1 MKKNIVLASILAIS
15 LLATGCSQAGKSS
28 DVTPITLT
36 EREKQIASLVGEY
49 PFVVD
54 VNYPKDVK
62 GTVLSYEV
70 WKNGSMVENNVVMFG
85 GSADESNKESFAM
98 IYDIDDDWKNC
109 KLNLSSTSART
120 SFDISLLNDKNSA
133 PNAAIPSFAAAEDVD
148 DYYNVKLVPGGSYVL
163 SALTLSYGNS
173 MEAINHGKG
182 DYKDFTSEIDKS
194 NTCVLVRLDTF
205 DSEKAAEK
213 YADSINKTK
222 GQEWLFSC
230 PFNLSIHFSYIINL
244 CQKLRENH
252 HIKNNH
258 RNHTISHKCLCNP
271 SSSSKKINPTEKQH
285 NANLSN
291 SNRYIIRLKLNR

>member
-1 MKKNIVLASILAIS
+1 MKKNIVLASILAVS
-15 LLATGCSQAGKSS
+15 LLATGCSQAGKVS
-28 DVTPITLT
+28 DVTPVTLT

-70 WKNGSMVENNVVMFG
+70 WKNGSMVENNVVVFG
-85 GSADESNKESFAM
+85 GSADESNKESFTM

-133 PNAAIPSFAAAEDVD
+133 PNAAMPSFAAAEDVD
-148 DYYNVKLVPGGSYVL
+148 EYYNVKLVPGGSYVL

-182 DYKDFTSEIDKS
+182 DYKDFTSEIGKN
-194 NTCVLVRLDTF
+194 NTCILVRLDTF

-213 YADSINKTK
+213 YADSMLVN
-222 GQEWLFSC
+222 E
-230 PFNLSIHFSYIINL
+230 
-244 CQKLRENH
+244 E
-252 HIKNNH
+252 
-258 RNHTISHKCLCNP
+258 
-271 SSSSKKINPTEKQH
+271 
-285 NANLSN
+285 
-291 SNRYIIRLKLNR
+291 

>member
-1 MKKNIVLASILAIS
+1 MKKNIVLASILAVS
-15 LLATGCSQAGKSS
+15 LLVAGCSQAGKSS

-54 VNYPKDVK
+54 VNYPKNVK

-85 GSADESNKESFAM
+85 GSADESNKESFTM

-148 DYYNVKLVPGGSYVL
+148 DYYSVKLVPGGSYVL
-163 SALTLSYGNS
+163 SALTLSYGNY
-173 MEAINHGKG
+173 MESINHGKG
-182 DYKDFTSEIDKS
+182 DYKDFTSEIDKN

-205 DSEKAAEK
+205 NSKKAAEK
-213 YADSINKTK
+213 YADSINK
-222 GQEWLFSC
+222 
-230 PFNLSIHFSYIINL
+230 
-244 CQKLRENH
+244 
-252 HIKNNH
+252 
-258 RNHTISHKCLCNP
+258 
-271 SSSSKKINPTEKQH
+271 
-285 NANLSN
+285 
-291 SNRYIIRLKLNR
+291 

>member
-28 DVTPITLT
+28 DVTPVTLT

-70 WKNGSMVENNVVMFG
+70 WKNGSIVENNVVMFG
-85 GSADESNKESFAM
+85 GSADESNKESFTM

-120 SFDISLLNDKNSA
+120 SFDIDITKDNKSA
-133 PNAAIPSFAAAEDVD
+133 NAAMPSFGAEDVND
-148 DYYNVKLVPGGSYVL
+148 DYSVKLLPGGSYVL
-163 SALTLSYGNS
+163 SDIMFSYDNS
-173 MEAINHGKG
+173 MESVDTVNG
-182 DYKDFTSEIDKS
+182 DYKDFIAEIDKN

-213 YADSINKTK
+213 YADSMLVN
-222 GQEWLFSC
+222 E
-230 PFNLSIHFSYIINL
+230 
-244 CQKLRENH
+244 E
-252 HIKNNH
+252 
-258 RNHTISHKCLCNP
+258 
-271 SSSSKKINPTEKQH
+271 
-285 NANLSN
+285 
-291 SNRYIIRLKLNR
+291 

>member
-1 MKKNIVLASILAIS
+1 MKKNLVLASILAVS
-15 LLATGCSQAGKSS
+15 LLATGCSQAGKAS
-28 DVTPITLT
+28 DVTPVTLT

-70 WKNGSMVENNVVMFG
+70 WKNGSMVENNVVVFG
-85 GSADESNKESFAM
+85 GSADESNKESFTM

-133 PNAAIPSFAAAEDVD
+133 PNAAMPSFAAAEDVD
-148 DYYNVKLVPGGSYVL
+148 EYYNVKLVPGGSYVL

-182 DYKDFTSEIDKS
+182 DYKDFTSEIDKN

-213 YADSINKTK
+213 YADSMLVN
-222 GQEWLFSC
+222 E
-230 PFNLSIHFSYIINL
+230 
-244 CQKLRENH
+244 E
-252 HIKNNH
+252 
-258 RNHTISHKCLCNP
+258 
-271 SSSSKKINPTEKQH
+271 
-285 NANLSN
+285 
-291 SNRYIIRLKLNR
+291 

>member
-1 MKKNIVLASILAIS
+1 MKKNLVLASILAVS
-15 LLATGCSQAGKSS
+15 LLATGCSQAGKTS
-28 DVTPITLT
+28 DVTPVTLT

-70 WKNGSMVENNVVMFG
+70 WKNGSMVENNVVVFG
-85 GSADESNKESFAM
+85 GSADESNKESFTM

-133 PNAAIPSFAAAEDVD
+133 PNAAMPSFAAAEDVD
-148 DYYNVKLVPGGSYVL
+148 EYYNVKLVPGGSYVL

-182 DYKDFTSEIDKS
+182 DYKDFTSEIDKN

-213 YADSINKTK
+213 YADSMLVN
-222 GQEWLFSC
+222 E
-230 PFNLSIHFSYIINL
+230 
-244 CQKLRENH
+244 E
-252 HIKNNH
+252 
-258 RNHTISHKCLCNP
+258 
-271 SSSSKKINPTEKQH
+271 
-285 NANLSN
+285 
-291 SNRYIIRLKLNR
+291 

>member
-1 MKKNIVLASILAIS
+1 MKKNIVLASILAVS
-15 LLATGCSQAGKSS
+15 LLATGCSQAGKAS
-28 DVTPITLT
+28 DVTPVTLT

-70 WKNGSMVENNVVMFG
+70 WKNGSMVENNVIVFG
-85 GSADESNKESFAM
+85 GSADESNKESFTM

-133 PNAAIPSFAAAEDVD
+133 PNAAMPSFAAAEDVD
-148 DYYNVKLVPGGSYVL
+148 EYYNVKLVPGGSYVL

-182 DYKDFTSEIDKS
+182 DYKDFTSEIDKN

-213 YADSINKTK
+213 YADSMLVN
-222 GQEWLFSC
+222 E
-230 PFNLSIHFSYIINL
+230 
-244 CQKLRENH
+244 E
-252 HIKNNH
+252 
-258 RNHTISHKCLCNP
+258 
-271 SSSSKKINPTEKQH
+271 
-285 NANLSN
+285 
-291 SNRYIIRLKLNR
+291 

>member
-1 MKKNIVLASILAIS
+1 MKKNIVLASILAVS
-15 LLATGCSQAGKSS
+15 LLATGCSQAGKAS
-28 DVTPITLT
+28 DVTPVTLT

-85 GSADESNKESFAM
+85 GSADESNKESFTM

-120 SFDISLLNDKNSA
+120 SFDLSLLNDKNSA
-133 PNAAIPSFAAAEDVD
+133 PNAAMPSFAAAEDVD
-148 DYYNVKLVPGGSYVL
+148 DYYSVKLVPGGSYVL

-182 DYKDFTSEIDKS
+182 DYKDFTSEIDKN

-213 YADSINKTK
+213 YADSINK
-222 GQEWLFSC
+222 
-230 PFNLSIHFSYIINL
+230 
-244 CQKLRENH
+244 
-252 HIKNNH
+252 
-258 RNHTISHKCLCNP
+258 
-271 SSSSKKINPTEKQH
+271 
-285 NANLSN
+285 
-291 SNRYIIRLKLNR
+291 

>member
-213 YADSINKTK
+213 YADSINK
-222 GQEWLFSC
+222 
-230 PFNLSIHFSYIINL
+230 
-244 CQKLRENH
+244 
-252 HIKNNH
+252 
-258 RNHTISHKCLCNP
+258 
-271 SSSSKKINPTEKQH
+271 
-285 NANLSN
+285 
-291 SNRYIIRLKLNR
+291 

>member
-1 MKKNIVLASILAIS
+1 MKKNIVLASILAVS
-15 LLATGCSQAGKSS
+15 LLATGCSQAGKAS
-28 DVTPITLT
+28 DVTPVTLT

-85 GSADESNKESFAM
+85 GSADENNKESFTM

-133 PNAAIPSFAAAEDVD
+133 PNAAMPSFAAAEDVD
-148 DYYNVKLVPGGSYVL
+148 EYYNVKLVPGGSYVL

-182 DYKDFTSEIDKS
+182 DYKDFTSEIDKN

-213 YADSINKTK
+213 YADSMLVN
-222 GQEWLFSC
+222 E
-230 PFNLSIHFSYIINL
+230 
-244 CQKLRENH
+244 E
-252 HIKNNH
+252 
-258 RNHTISHKCLCNP
+258 
-271 SSSSKKINPTEKQH
+271 
-285 NANLSN
+285 
-291 SNRYIIRLKLNR
+291 

>member
-1 MKKNIVLASILAIS
+1 MKKNIVLASILAVS
-15 LLATGCSQAGKSS
+15 LLATGCSQAGKAS
-28 DVTPITLT
+28 DVTPVTLT

-85 GSADESNKESFAM
+85 GSADESNKESFTM

-182 DYKDFTSEIDKS
+182 DYKDFTSEIDKN

-205 DSEKAAEK
+205 DSEKSAEK
-213 YADSINKTK
+213 YADSMLVN
-222 GQEWLFSC
+222 
-230 PFNLSIHFSYIINL
+230 
-244 CQKLRENH
+244 
-252 HIKNNH
+252 
-258 RNHTISHKCLCNP
+258 
-271 SSSSKKINPTEKQH
+271 
-285 NANLSN
+285 
-291 SNRYIIRLKLNR
+291 

>member
-1 MKKNIVLASILAIS
+1 MKKNIVLASILAVS
-15 LLATGCSQAGKSS
+15 LLAAGCSQAGKAS
-28 DVTPITLT
+28 DVTPVTLT
-36 EREKQIASLVGEY
+36 EREKQIAALSGEY

-54 VNYPKDVK
+54 VNYPEDVK

-70 WKNGSMVENNVVMFG
+70 WKNGSMVENNVVVFG
-85 GSADESNKESFAM
+85 GSADESNKESFTM

-133 PNAAIPSFAAAEDVD
+133 PNAAMPSFAAAEDVD
-148 DYYNVKLVPGGSYVL
+148 EYYNVKLVPGGSYVL

-182 DYKDFTSEIDKS
+182 DYKDFTSEIDKN

-213 YADSINKTK
+213 YADSMLVN
-222 GQEWLFSC
+222 E
-230 PFNLSIHFSYIINL
+230 
-244 CQKLRENH
+244 E
-252 HIKNNH
+252 
-258 RNHTISHKCLCNP
+258 
-271 SSSSKKINPTEKQH
+271 
-285 NANLSN
+285 
-291 SNRYIIRLKLNR
+291 

>member
-1 MKKNIVLASILAIS
+1 MKKNLVLASILAVS
-15 LLATGCSQAGKSS
+15 LLATGCSQAGKAS

-36 EREKQIASLVGEY
+36 EREKQIAALVGEY

-85 GSADESNKESFAM
+85 GSADESNKESFTM
-98 IYDIDDDWKNC
+98 IYDIDDEWKNC

-148 DYYNVKLVPGGSYVL
+148 EYYNVKLVPGGSYVL

-173 MEAINHGKG
+173 MEVINHGKG
-182 DYKDFTSEIDKS
+182 DYKDFTSEIDKN

-205 DSEKAAEK
+205 ASEKDAEK
-213 YADSINKTK
+213 YADSILVN
-222 GQEWLFSC
+222 E
-230 PFNLSIHFSYIINL
+230 
-244 CQKLRENH
+244 E
-252 HIKNNH
+252 
-258 RNHTISHKCLCNP
+258 
-271 SSSSKKINPTEKQH
+271 
-285 NANLSN
+285 
-291 SNRYIIRLKLNR
+291 

>member
-1 MKKNIVLASILAIS
+1 MKKNLVLPSILAVS
-15 LLATGCSQAGKSS
+15 LLVAGCSQVGKAS

-36 EREKQIASLVGEY
+36 EREKQIAALVGEY

-70 WKNGSMVENNVVMFG
+70 WENGSMVENNVVMFG
-85 GSADESNKESFAM
+85 GSADESNKESFTM
-98 IYDIDDDWKNC
+98 IYDIDDEWKNC

-133 PNAAIPSFAAAEDVD
+133 PNAAMPSFAAAEDVD
-148 DYYNVKLVPGGSYVL
+148 EYYSVKLVPGGSYVL

-182 DYKDFTSEIDKS
+182 DYKDFTSEIDKN

-205 DSEKAAEK
+205 ASEKDAEK
-213 YADSINKTK
+213 YADSINK
-222 GQEWLFSC
+222 
-230 PFNLSIHFSYIINL
+230 
-244 CQKLRENH
+244 
-252 HIKNNH
+252 
-258 RNHTISHKCLCNP
+258 
-271 SSSSKKINPTEKQH
+271 
-285 NANLSN
+285 
-291 SNRYIIRLKLNR
+291 

>member
-1 MKKNIVLASILAIS
+1 MKKNIVLASILAVS
-15 LLATGCSQAGKSS
+15 LLATGCSQAGKAS
-28 DVTPITLT
+28 DVTPVTLT

-70 WKNGSMVENNVVMFG
+70 WKNGSMVENNVVVFG
-85 GSADESNKESFAM
+85 GSADESNKESFTM

-133 PNAAIPSFAAAEDVD
+133 PNAAMPSFAAAEDVD
-148 DYYNVKLVPGGSYVL
+148 EYYNVKLVPGGSYVL

-182 DYKDFTSEIDKS
+182 DYKDFTSEIDKN

-205 DSEKAAEK
+205 NSEKAAEK
-213 YADSINKTK
+213 YADSMLVN
-222 GQEWLFSC
+222 E
-230 PFNLSIHFSYIINL
+230 
-244 CQKLRENH
+244 E
-252 HIKNNH
+252 
-258 RNHTISHKCLCNP
+258 
-271 SSSSKKINPTEKQH
+271 
-285 NANLSN
+285 
-291 SNRYIIRLKLNR
+291 

>member
-1 MKKNIVLASILAIS
+1 MKKNLVLASILAVS
-15 LLATGCSQAGKSS
+15 LLATGCSQVGKAS

-36 EREKQIASLVGEY
+36 EREKQIAALVGEY

-70 WKNGSMVENNVVMFG
+70 WENGSMVENNVVMFG
-85 GSADESNKESFAM
+85 GSADESNKESFTM
-98 IYDIDDDWKNC
+98 IYDIDDEWKNC

-133 PNAAIPSFAAAEDVD
+133 PNAAIPSFAATEDVD
-148 DYYNVKLVPGGSYVL
+148 EYYNVKLVPGGSYVL

-182 DYKDFTSEIDKS
+182 DYKDFTSEIDKN

-205 DSEKAAEK
+205 ASEKDAEK
-213 YADSINKTK
+213 YADSINK
-222 GQEWLFSC
+222 
-230 PFNLSIHFSYIINL
+230 
-244 CQKLRENH
+244 
-252 HIKNNH
+252 
-258 RNHTISHKCLCNP
+258 
-271 SSSSKKINPTEKQH
+271 
-285 NANLSN
+285 
-291 SNRYIIRLKLNR
+291 

>member
-1 MKKNIVLASILAIS
+1 MKKNLVLASILAVS
-15 LLATGCSQAGKSS
+15 LLAAGCSQAGKAS
-28 DVTPITLT
+28 DVTPVTLT
-36 EREKQIASLVGEY
+36 EREKQIAALSGEY

-54 VNYPKDVK
+54 VNYPEDVK

-85 GSADESNKESFAM
+85 GSADESNKESFTM

-133 PNAAIPSFAAAEDVD
+133 PNAAMPSFAAAEDVD
-148 DYYNVKLVPGGSYVL
+148 EYYNVKLVPGGSYVL

-182 DYKDFTSEIDKS
+182 DYKDFTSEIDKN

-213 YADSINKTK
+213 YADSMLVN
-222 GQEWLFSC
+222 E
-230 PFNLSIHFSYIINL
+230 
-244 CQKLRENH
+244 E
-252 HIKNNH
+252 
-258 RNHTISHKCLCNP
+258 
-271 SSSSKKINPTEKQH
+271 
-285 NANLSN
+285 
-291 SNRYIIRLKLNR
+291 

>member
-1 MKKNIVLASILAIS
+1 MKKNLVLASILAVS
-15 LLATGCSQAGKSS
+15 LLATGCSQVGKAS

-36 EREKQIASLVGEY
+36 EREKQIAALVGEY

-70 WKNGSMVENNVVMFG
+70 WENGSMVENNVVMFG
-85 GSADESNKESFAM
+85 GSADESNKESFTM
-98 IYDIDDDWKNC
+98 IYDIDDEWKNC

-148 DYYNVKLVPGGSYVL
+148 EYYNVKLVPGGSYVL

-182 DYKDFTSEIDKS
+182 DYKDFTSEIDKN

-205 DSEKAAEK
+205 ASEKDAEK
-213 YADSINKTK
+213 YADSILVN
-222 GQEWLFSC
+222 
-230 PFNLSIHFSYIINL
+230 
-244 CQKLRENH
+244 EN
-252 HIKNNH
+252 NF
-258 RNHTISHKCLCNP
+258 
-271 SSSSKKINPTEKQH
+271 
-285 NANLSN
+285 
-291 SNRYIIRLKLNR
+291 

>member
-1 MKKNIVLASILAIS
+1 MKKNLVLASILAVS
-15 LLATGCSQAGKSS
+15 LLATGCSQAGKVS
-28 DVTPITLT
+28 DVTPVTLT
-36 EREKQIASLVGEY
+36 EREKQIAALVGEY

-70 WKNGSMVENNVVMFG
+70 WENGSMVENNVVMFG
-85 GSADESNKESFAM
+85 GSADESNKESFTM
-98 IYDIDDDWKNC
+98 IYDIDDEWKNC

-148 DYYNVKLVPGGSYVL
+148 EYYNVKLVPGGSYVL

-182 DYKDFTSEIDKS
+182 DYKDFTSEIDKN

-205 DSEKAAEK
+205 DSEKDAEK
-213 YADSINKTK
+213 YADSINK
-222 GQEWLFSC
+222 
-230 PFNLSIHFSYIINL
+230 
-244 CQKLRENH
+244 
-252 HIKNNH
+252 
-258 RNHTISHKCLCNP
+258 
-271 SSSSKKINPTEKQH
+271 
-285 NANLSN
+285 
-291 SNRYIIRLKLNR
+291 

>member
-1 MKKNIVLASILAIS
+1 MKKNIVLASILAVS
-15 LLATGCSQAGKSS
+15 LLATGCSQAGKAS
-28 DVTPITLT
+28 DVTPVTLT

-70 WKNGSMVENNVVMFG
+70 WKNGSMVENNVVVFG
-85 GSADESNKESFAM
+85 GSADESNKESFTM

-133 PNAAIPSFAAAEDVD
+133 PNAAMPSFAAAEDVD
-148 DYYNVKLVPGGSYVL
+148 EYYNVKLVPGGSYVL

-182 DYKDFTSEIDKS
+182 DYKDFTSEIDKN

-213 YADSINKTK
+213 YADSMLVN
-222 GQEWLFSC
+222 E
-230 PFNLSIHFSYIINL
+230 
-244 CQKLRENH
+244 E
-252 HIKNNH
+252 
-258 RNHTISHKCLCNP
+258 
-271 SSSSKKINPTEKQH
+271 
-285 NANLSN
+285 
-291 SNRYIIRLKLNR
+291 

>member
-1 MKKNIVLASILAIS
+1 MKKNLVLASILAVS
-15 LLATGCSQAGKSS
+15 LLAAGCSQAGKAS
-28 DVTPITLT
+28 DVTPVTLT

-85 GSADESNKESFAM
+85 GSADESNKESFTM

-133 PNAAIPSFAAAEDVD
+133 PNAAMPSFAAAEDVD
-148 DYYNVKLVPGGSYVL
+148 EYYNVKLVPGGSYVL

-182 DYKDFTSEIDKS
+182 DYKDFTSEIDKN

-205 DSEKAAEK
+205 NSEKAAEK
-213 YADSINKTK
+213 YADSMLVN
-222 GQEWLFSC
+222 E
-230 PFNLSIHFSYIINL
+230 
-244 CQKLRENH
+244 E
-252 HIKNNH
+252 
-258 RNHTISHKCLCNP
+258 
-271 SSSSKKINPTEKQH
+271 
-285 NANLSN
+285 
-291 SNRYIIRLKLNR
+291 

>member
-1 MKKNIVLASILAIS
+1 MKKNLVLASILAVS
-15 LLATGCSQAGKSS
+15 LLAAGCSQAGKAS
-28 DVTPITLT
+28 DVTPVTLT

-70 WKNGSMVENNVVMFG
+70 WKNGSMVENNVVVFG
-85 GSADESNKESFAM
+85 GSADESNKESFTM

-133 PNAAIPSFAAAEDVD
+133 PNAAMPSFAAAEDVD
-148 DYYNVKLVPGGSYVL
+148 EYYNVKLVPGGSYVL

-182 DYKDFTSEIDKS
+182 DYKDFTSEIDKN

-213 YADSINKTK
+213 YADSMLVN
-222 GQEWLFSC
+222 E
-230 PFNLSIHFSYIINL
+230 
-244 CQKLRENH
+244 E
-252 HIKNNH
+252 
-258 RNHTISHKCLCNP
+258 
-271 SSSSKKINPTEKQH
+271 
-285 NANLSN
+285 
-291 SNRYIIRLKLNR
+291 

>member
-1 MKKNIVLASILAIS
+1 MKKNLVLASILAVS
-15 LLATGCSQAGKSS
+15 LLATGCSQAGKAS
-28 DVTPITLT
+28 DVTPVTLT
-36 EREKQIASLVGEY
+36 EREKQIAALVGEY

-70 WKNGSMVENNVVMFG
+70 WKNGSMVENNVVVFG
-85 GSADESNKESFAM
+85 GSADESNKESFTM

-133 PNAAIPSFAAAEDVD
+133 PNAAMPSFAAAEDVD
-148 DYYNVKLVPGGSYVL
+148 EYYSVKLVPGGSYVL

-173 MEAINHGKG
+173 MEAINHGNG
-182 DYKDFTSEIDKS
+182 DYKDFTSEIDKN

-213 YADSINKTK
+213 YADSINK
-222 GQEWLFSC
+222 
-230 PFNLSIHFSYIINL
+230 
-244 CQKLRENH
+244 
-252 HIKNNH
+252 
-258 RNHTISHKCLCNP
+258 
-271 SSSSKKINPTEKQH
+271 
-285 NANLSN
+285 
-291 SNRYIIRLKLNR
+291 

>member
-1 MKKNIVLASILAIS
+1 MKKNLVLASILAVS
-15 LLATGCSQAGKSS
+15 LLVAGCSQAGKAS
-28 DVTPITLT
+28 DVTPVTLT
-36 EREKQIASLVGEY
+36 EREKQIAALSGEY

-70 WKNGSMVENNVVMFG
+70 WKNGSMVENNVVVFG
-85 GSADESNKESFAM
+85 GSADESNKESFTM

-133 PNAAIPSFAAAEDVD
+133 PNAAMPSFAAAEDVD
-148 DYYNVKLVPGGSYVL
+148 EYYNVKLVPGGSYVL

-182 DYKDFTSEIDKS
+182 DYKDFTSEIGKN
-194 NTCVLVRLDTF
+194 NTCILVRLDTF

-213 YADSINKTK
+213 YADSMLVN
-222 GQEWLFSC
+222 E
-230 PFNLSIHFSYIINL
+230 
-244 CQKLRENH
+244 E
-252 HIKNNH
+252 
-258 RNHTISHKCLCNP
+258 
-271 SSSSKKINPTEKQH
+271 
-285 NANLSN
+285 
-291 SNRYIIRLKLNR
+291 